1 MTYIWSLSFLLVFIL
16 HTKNIIRFSTPLL
29 SFFIGIVFLSKM
41 PYAVALLGG
50 TAASSIFMFIKNK
63 QLRKSLIVQTAAIGL
78 TLISIL
84 ALFLTPHSWEKRT
97 YILDWNLMNIG
108 IGSQFRIPVAMFF
121 ISMLLLTR
129 FPLFLR
135 FSKDKENNI
144 VKIFILGAVSSGLLR
159 FVVDGNSAEGY
170 FLNSALIF
178 GSLGIALAVN
188 GLVQLDY
195 QLKARE
201 MLGLGVCSGL
211 ISYVFIEIWN
221 RSNFQNGRWWQSH
234 LQILVPFIIAALTCA
249 VAIAIRRNS
258 LGSNLLR
265 PTLFLFV
272 ICLVGANT
280 GMFILQTS
288 KLPTYA
294 PRGSIAADVDLE
306 SLNWLRNNSG
316 ASDVIAT
323 NRFLCPGTEPCDFDE
338 SSFLI
343 SAVAH
348 RQVLIEGPRF
358 VAGGRPYPIWI
369 TERML
374 LSRSFADSPSVESF
388 DQLRGFGVS
397 WFYLDT
403 QFLAKVSTVDT
414 SHWSNWASVAYQNQN
429 IIILQL
435 NHQ

>member
-1 MTYIWSLSFLLVFIL
+1 MNMAMCLAFIYTDGVVLRELVRAKALKWNATAYSL
-16 HTKNIIRFSTPLL
+16 
-29 SFFIGIVFLSKM
+29 
-41 PYAVALLGG
+41 VA
-50 TAASSIFMFIKNK
+50 MFIYA
-63 QLRKSLIVQTAAIGL
+63 T
-78 TLISIL
+78 
-84 ALFLTPHSWEKRT
+84 
-97 YILDWNLMNIG
+97 
-108 IGSQFRIPVAMFF
+108 AMFF

-129 FPLFLR
+129 FPLFLG

-195 QLKARE
+195 QFKTWE
-201 MLGLGVCSGL
+201 TLGLGVCSGL

-234 LQILVPFIIAALTCA
+234 LQILVPFITAALTCA

-272 ICLVGANT
+272 VCLVGANT
-280 GMFILQTS
+280 GMFILQST

-306 SLNWLRNNSG
+306 SLNWLRNNSDE
-316 ASDVIAT
+316 SDVIAT
-323 NRFLCPGTEPCDFDE
+323 NRFLCPGSEPCGFDE
-338 SSFLI
+338 SSYLI
-343 SAVAH
+343 SAVAN

-358 VAGGRPYPIWI
+358 VAGGRPRTVELPRVMADVKAPYKEKIAAFINYCFIMRPMMQISWQQQTKLNTEVEAWQATESRSWPIWGGMARHI
-369 TERML
+369 PNEIARAMLDPEHPMYLHFAYALMYDRMSRLPQNDKDLANMKAGMNRWINKTLGFVTTVVEER
-374 LSRSFADSPSVESF
+374 
-388 DQLRGFGVS
+388 
-397 WFYLDT
+397 
-403 QFLAKVSTVDT
+403 K
-414 SHWSNWASVAYQNQN
+414 
-429 IIILQL
+429 
-435 NHQ
+435 